1 MSGKKQA
8 AMSIDPKVWDKFKEK
23 FKGKASQHVENYMKW
38 QLGHEVK
45 ELPDLV
51 FSDNIRS
58 LSLSNPSQWSLN
70 YTDNKLQLNNVS
82 YSCSMGTNNISS
94 DGSSAQMYTSAKD
107 IEIE

>member
-82 YSCSMGTNNISS
+82 YSMSGSGVSNGTS
-94 DGSSAQMYTSAKD
+94 DAAQMYTSAKD